1 MLTFCEFHVDSATRC
16 HRRALL
22 GSDRRGRHAVSAAI
36 DGDPAPFGSGA
47 AVAGRRRARSSG
59 VALGFVQ
66 LEPFF

>member
-1 MLTFCEFHVDSATRC
+1 MWIRPL
-16 HRRALL
+16 
-22 GSDRRGRHAVSAAI
+22 AAI
-36 DGDPAPFGSGA
+36 DAHCLVRTAADAMPLPLRLMVTRPLLGSGA